1 MKFFKYLFIIL
12 LVFAVISALVT
23 GAYKM
28 FPLRYTEIVRSE
40 AEAQNVDCYLVT
52 ALIKAE
58 SNFDANALSKA
69 QAKGVMQLTDDTALF
84 CAEKMGITLNEN
96 DIYSPEINIKLGVY
110 YLARLLE
117 LFDGNEEL
125 AAAAYNA
132 GEGRVREWLGNPTY
146 STDGESLDTI
156 PYNETK
162 KHVEK
167 IALYKKIYKALYPN
181 L

>member
-1 MKFFKYLFIIL
+1 MRFLKYVFIIL
-12 LVFAVISALVT
+12 LVFAVLAACIF
-23 GAYKM
+23 GAYKL
-28 FPLRYTEIVRSE
+28 FPLRYTEIIRNE
-40 AEAQNVDCYLVT
+40 AAVQGVDAYLVT

-58 SNFDANALSKA
+58 SNFKANAVSQA
-69 QAKGVMQLTDDTALF
+69 EAKGVMQLTDDTALF
-84 CAEKMGITLNEN
+84 CAEKTGITLNEN

-117 LFDGNEEL
+117 LFGGNEEL
-125 AAAAYNA
+125 AIAAYNA
-132 GEGRVREWLGNPTY
+132 GEGRVREWLGDPTY

-156 PYNETK
+156 PYDETK
-162 KHVEK
+162 NHVEK